1 MSQIIPEQYMCYRA
15 KEALTID
22 PATSLKPPMEARA
35 SAGSAVATRRLA
47 WPESRE

>member
-22 PATSLKPPMEARA
+22 GHLTETSWKRAR
-35 SAGSAVATRRLA
+35 SAGSAVAMRRLA
-47 WPESRE
+47 WLESRE